1 MINKII
7 AAALTII
14 IVLASTAGYLIYN
27 GTFSPN
33 STPTPTPIPSTSPTV
48 SPTPTPTLIPTVKP
62 TVRPTASPT
71 PVITSTPAA
80 SPSPTPVPV
89 DLRVDIASSL
99 VHVVANMTQAFE
111 QANNC
116 HLIINSDSS
125 SALYTQIVAGSPC
138 DVFISADQ
146 KWTKQLNNSSLLHNN
161 NYVNF
166 TTNSLSV
173 IIAQGNP
180 RGITSMADLTNP
192 GVKLVFADPSIPSG
206 SYTNSTCWKI
216 DQTWGKVGNAAYV
229 SNGSYVNYNITV
241 HANVVNYQLTVE
253 QVVGAVSLNVG
264 TADAGIVFVSDAVWG
279 NMTSAQ
285 VQFMPIPTAVN
296 TKGTYG
302 IAVVG
307 QTTQSA
313 LAQEFM
319 DYWSSTQGQALLTEF
334 GFNS

>member
-1 MINKII
+1 MINKFI
-7 AAALTII
+7 AITLVII
-14 IVLASTAGYLIYN
+14 IVLASAASYLLYN

-33 STPTPTPIPSTSPTV
+33 PTPTPTPTPSPSPTV
-48 SPTPTPTLIPTVKP
+48 SPIPTPTPSPTIKP
-62 TVRPTASPT
+62 TVRPTASQT
-71 PVITSTPAA
+71 PIITSAPTA
-80 SPSPTPVPV
+80 SPSPTPVQV
-89 DLRVDIASSL
+89 DLRVDIATSL

-138 DVFISADQ
+138 DVFMSADQ
-146 KWTKQLNNSSLLHNN
+146 KWTKQLNTAGLLYNN

-180 RGITSMADLTNP
+180 KGITSMADLTNP

-216 DQTWGKVGNAAYV
+216 DQTWGQVGNAAYV
-229 SNGSYVNYNITV
+229 SNGSYVNYNATV

-279 NMTSAQ
+279 NMTSSQ

-307 QTTQSA
+307 QTTRSA
-313 LAQEFM
+313 LAQAFM
-319 DYWSSTQGQALLTEF
+319 DYWSSTQGKALLTEF